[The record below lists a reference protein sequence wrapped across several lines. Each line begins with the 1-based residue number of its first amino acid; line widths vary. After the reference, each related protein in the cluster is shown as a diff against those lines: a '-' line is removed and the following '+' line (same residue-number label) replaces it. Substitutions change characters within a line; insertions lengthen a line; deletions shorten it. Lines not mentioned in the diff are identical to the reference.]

1 MKFIKIEDQLTK
13 PLRFKHYRN
22 PALCRVLFVAHSA
35 KKSLSSA
42 TLGKVLLS
50 VTITFTESM
59 TLGKDLFVECQTLDE
74 RQRSAKSRQQP
85 SIADSRYLCRVSKV
99 GTRQRSYFVECRPP
113 RHSVNYVLPSAYLGH
128 SAKYIFIFFSF
139 SKQTFC
145 GLFLHYVDLHVPFW
159 HNYKSGCYNY

>member
-1 MKFIKIEDQLTK
+1 
-13 PLRFKHYRN
+13 
-22 PALCRVLFVAHSA
+22 VLFVAHSV

-50 VTITFTESM
+50 VMTTFTESR

-74 RQRSAKSRQQP
+74 RQRSAKSHQQP
-85 SIADSRYLCRVSKV
+85 SIADGRYLCRVSKV

-128 SAKYIFIFFSF
+128 SAKYIFIFF
-139 SKQTFC
+139 
-145 GLFLHYVDLHVPFW
+145 LFPNKLFVVCSYTM
-159 HNYKSGCYNY
+159 